1 MVKIR
6 KNVFETNSSS
16 THSIAIGNDLKYDV
30 LDLEE
35 PFFIK
40 NEDGEYVINS
50 DEVFSYCYSREFD
63 ILMSLSEKTAFL
75 IAYGYKQNII
85 ESVLKEIIPNFT
97 KINIPKDDEAFMP
110 NPETKNLEVE
120 SFLKDPNKIL
130 IIDSDESFYGEDFKK
145 NNLFQNW
152 IFNNKN
158 I

>member
-1 MVKIR
+1 MIKVR

-35 PFFIK
+35 PYFTK
-40 NEDGEYVINS
+40 NEDGEYIINS

-97 KINIPKDDEAFMP
+97 KINIPKDD
-110 NPETKNLEVE
+110 
-120 SFLKDPNKIL
+120 
-130 IIDSDESFYGEDFKK
+130 
-145 NNLFQNW
+145 
-152 IFNNKN
+152 
-158 I
+158 

>member
-1 MVKIR
+1 MIKIR

-16 THSIAIGNDLKYDV
+16 THSIAIGNDLKYDI

-35 PFFIK
+35 PYFTK
-40 NEDGEYVINS
+40 NENGEYIVNS
-50 DEVFSYCYSREFD
+50 DEVFSYCYSRQFD

-75 IAYGYKQNII
+75 VAYGYKKNII
-85 ESVLKEIIPNFT
+85 ENVLREIIPNFT
-97 KINIPKDDEAFMP
+97 KINISKDDEAFMP